1 MGVVRK
7 SSKHEPTDIYLHL
20 ERYLAKCTMILN
32 FHVGPVRTQMT
43 NTQNINNSETSM
55 QNNPNYHVYSTD
67 KIKSKSIKADKIK
80 LYIYSTDKSE

>member
-20 ERYLAKCTMILN
+20 EIYLSKCTMMLN
-32 FHVGPVRTQMT
+32 LHVGPVITQMT
-43 NTQNINNSETSM
+43 NTQNINNSETST

-67 KIKSKSIKADKIK
+67 KIKSKSIKAEKIK
-80 LYIYSTDKSE
+80 SYIYSTEKSE